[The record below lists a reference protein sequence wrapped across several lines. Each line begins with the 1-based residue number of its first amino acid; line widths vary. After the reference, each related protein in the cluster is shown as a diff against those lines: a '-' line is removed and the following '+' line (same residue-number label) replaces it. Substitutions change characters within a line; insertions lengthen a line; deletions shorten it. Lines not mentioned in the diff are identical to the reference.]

1 MKMPSA
7 SEGLP
12 ASGHSAGFRSSLF
25 ALEFPHRL
33 EQPLRRGIIPERPAD
48 VAEQVQIPRAEHKA
62 SAELE
67 RILAESLLTVTGAA
81 GAGARDGI
89 GLEKNVEQ
97 IRRPKPGCPVSLPL
111 IVDEEG
117 KPYAGF
123 FTKGA
128 RVIPVAKTDGCQT
141 RARGMKRR
149 LVLAQLRD
157 VLAAKDSAI
166 VPEKNEN
173 RGAGLPE
180 RAQANQRAVGVR
192 QRCVRECRSKSR
204 RHIVH
209 RTK

>member
-89 GLEKNVEQ
+89 GPEQNVERIGQ
-97 IRRPKPGCPVSLPL
+97 PKPGPPVSRP
-111 IVDEEG
+111 
-117 KPYAGF
+117 
-123 FTKGA
+123 
-128 RVIPVAKTDGCQT
+128 R
-141 RARGMKRR
+141 
-149 LVLAQLRD
+149 LRD
-157 VLAAKDSAI
+157 EVGE
-166 VPEKNEN
+166 PH
-173 RGAGLPE
+173 AGVSTAGE
-180 RAQANQRAVGVR
+180 G
-192 QRCVRECRSKSR
+192 
-204 RHIVH
+204 
-209 RTK
+209 